1 MTMNDRCF
9 VIQPFDK
16 GKFDK
21 RFEDIFKPA
30 IVAAGFDPYR
40 VDRDPAVSIPIETIE
55 AEIKSSAACFV
66 DLTTDNPNVWFE
78 LGLAIAHKKP
88 LCLVCSSE
96 RSGKYP
102 FDVQHRTIIPYS
114 IDSISDFE
122 SLRVSIVEKLT
133 AIKKVAA
140 TRTQLGSEPI
150 LASKTELDLFELN
163 CIAIIAASVNGFESE
178 VSTWFVKNQME
189 ESGFS
194 RIATQASLY
203 SLTERKLL
211 TRSPKVDDDGDAYD
225 AFSVSDAGWKW
236 VRGNLSQFNLS
247 KKSKSTPKFSRDLD
261 DEIPF

>member
-1 MTMNDRCF
+1 
-9 VIQPFDK
+9 
-16 GKFDK
+16 
-21 RFEDIFKPA
+21 
-30 IVAAGFDPYR
+30 

-55 AEIKSSAACFV
+55 TEIRSSAACFV

-88 LCLVCSSE
+88 LCLVCSTE

-122 SLRVSIVEKLT
+122 SLKVSIVEKLS
-133 AIKKVAA
+133 AIKKVAE

-150 LASKTELDLFELN
+150 LATKTELALFELN

-194 RIATQASLY
+194 RIATQASLHA
-203 SLTERKLL
+203 LTERTLL
-211 TRSPKVDDDGDAYD
+211 GRTPKVDDDGDAYD
-225 AFSVSDAGWKW
+225 AFSVTESGWNW
-236 VRGNLSQFNLS
+236 IRNNLGQFNLS
-247 KKSKSTPKFSRDLD
+247 KKIKTNKNFSRDLD
-261 DEIPF
+261 EEVPF